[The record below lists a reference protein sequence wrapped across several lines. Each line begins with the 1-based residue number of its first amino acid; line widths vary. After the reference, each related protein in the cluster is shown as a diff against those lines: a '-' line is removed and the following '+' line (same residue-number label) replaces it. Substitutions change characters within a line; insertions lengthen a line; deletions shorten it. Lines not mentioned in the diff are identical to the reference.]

1 MTHEIYNRIAKN
13 SLYNLLRRLLAF
25 PVGLILPP
33 VVLSYM
39 GVEGYGVW
47 ALIQALVAYS
57 MILDMGS
64 DAMTKYTAE
73 YKSQENHPKISRL
86 FNTLF
91 VFYLFLFVIFFLAV
105 FIYRDWIIDVFI
117 KTVKFSREDI
127 SFALVLYTAVFGIN
141 MVFRV
146 YSSFLNGLQRMDLT
160 NKVEI
165 LSVINNFI
173 FSIFFLY
180 MGWGIKGLAIAS
192 GLSTLITGSIYIGVC
207 AKVAPYLKLN
217 PFAFN
222 FGVVPEVYKFIT
234 YGALGGITSMAYF
247 QLAKL
252 IISYF
257 LGITYLAYYDLGHR
271 LVSAMM
277 ALFSSFAISIMPAAS
292 AGYASFGIE
301 KIKEVF
307 QTTFKYIAL
316 IATPVFLFTSVMAD
330 RIIFAWLGPGY
341 AETAF
346 VLRFLSIAYL
356 INVLTGPG
364 ASILT
369 GIGLLEVPFYC
380 GIANAVISVVLS
392 LILVVKF
399 GLAGIIISNLMA
411 VTITAIYLFYYLQ
424 KKLVSPNINILKY
437 LKFPLLTSMII
448 LLILAFMGRYIGNS
462 HVGLLSAAILFPI
475 TYILLVYKNPE
486 YERMRDFIRQPL
498 SIFYLLRADV
508 DKH

>member
-1 MTHEIYNRIAKN
+1 MAHEIYNRIAKN
-13 SLYNLLRRLLAF
+13 SFYNLLRRLLAF

-33 VVLSYM
+33 VVLSYI

-91 VFYLFLFVIFFLAV
+91 VFYLFIFVIFFFAV

-141 MVFRV
+141 MIFKV
-146 YSSFLNGLQRMDLT
+146 YPSFLNGLQRMDLT
-160 NKVEI
+160 NKVEM
-165 LSVINNFI
+165 LSVVNNFI
-173 FSIFFLY
+173 FSIVFLH

-192 GLSTLITGSIYIGVC
+192 GLSTLITVAIYVGVC

-217 PFAFN
+217 PLVFN
-222 FGVVPEVYKFIT
+222 FDILSEVKKFIT

-330 RIIFAWLGPGY
+330 HIIFVWLGPGY
-341 AETAF
+341 EEAAF
-346 VLRFLSIAYL
+346 VLRFLSIAYS

-369 GIGLLEVPFYC
+369 GIGLLKVPFYC
-380 GIANAVISVVLS
+380 GIANGVISVVLS
-392 LILVVKF
+392 LMLVVKF
-399 GLAGIIISNLMA
+399 GLAGIIISNLTA
-411 VTITAIYLFYYLQ
+411 NTITSIYFFYYLQ
-424 KKLVSPNINILKY
+424 KKLGGSTINILRC
-437 LKFPLLTSMII
+437 LKFPLLTSTVV
-448 LLILAFMGRYIGNS
+448 LLTLSFIGKYIRS
-462 HVGLLSAAILFPI
+462 YHVELLSATILFLL
-475 TYILLVYKNPE
+475 TYILLAYKNPE
-486 YERMRDFIRQPL
+486 YRRMRDFIRRPL
-498 SIFYLLRADV
+498 SIFYL
-508 DKH
+508 